1 MVFAAVTEA
10 GEAGGT
16 AAAAGVVKGCIVAAA
31 AAGVV
36 TGCIMSA
43 AQT

>member
-16 AAAAGVVKGCIVAAA
+16 AAAGVVKGCIVAAA